1 MKNFSDIPKLN
12 KIKNPIIQLFHV
24 VQFVKLIIQFMSS
37 QKNTLTNRQK
47 NQKVETYIKDI

>member
-1 MKNFSDIPKLN
+1 MKNFSDITKLN
-12 KIKNPIIQLFHV
+12 KIKNPIIQLFLV

-47 NQKVETYIKDI
+47 NQKVETYFKDI